1 MSLRLRSFSSSMAMD
16 CCTKLFIALAL
27 AEMGSGYRR
36 TLGGGGEAEE
46 RESMSMIA
54 LAGVEANGVVVHLE
68 NVSEVAPHPR
78 PVFND
83 HAVTSPEQNDTGR
96 VLVPNMSKTP
106 SSTGGVSHSRSN
118 IPTTSSFTEH
128 GQGALSVL
136 MSHRR
141 VHSYGTLQP
150 LMTIDF
156 VDFLHVLMF
165 FGILLLG
172 ACCCIA
178 CLAPGA
184 DGAWPAEAEQ
194 SLGGQ
199 QSEDPGD
206 LGGTSN
212 GLSQGRKASKR
223 DRFKTWMKSWVKG
236 DTPSHDKE
244 TSEDRVAQIPQ

>member
-1 MSLRLRSFSSSMAMD
+1 M
-16 CCTKLFIALAL
+16 
-27 AEMGSGYRR
+27 
-36 TLGGGGEAEE
+36 
-46 RESMSMIA
+46 MSMIA
-54 LAGVEANGVVVHLE
+54 RAGIEGSGVVVNLE
-68 NVSEVAPHPR
+68 TVSEVAPHSR
-78 PVFND
+78 PVFTD
-83 HAVTSPEQNDTGR
+83 HAVTSSKQNDTGH
-96 VLVPNMSKTP
+96 VLVPNMSKTSP
-106 SSTGGVSHSRSN
+106 STAGVSHSRSN

-212 GLSQGRKASKR
+212 ELSQGRKR
-223 DRFKTWMKSWVKG
+223 DRFKTWCKSWVKG
-236 DTPSHDKE
+236 DPLLHDKE
-244 TSEDRVAQIPQ
+244 TSEDQVAQKPR